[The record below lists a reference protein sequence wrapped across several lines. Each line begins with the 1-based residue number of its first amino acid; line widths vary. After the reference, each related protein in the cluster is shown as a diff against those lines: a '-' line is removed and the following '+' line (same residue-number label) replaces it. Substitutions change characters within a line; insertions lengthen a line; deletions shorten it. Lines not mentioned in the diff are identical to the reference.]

1 MPKTPSAPLS
11 INRRLVYASLALT
24 LAFALLI
31 SCLLSVQLYQLA
43 DRHRNAI
50 GEALMAHLVDSVR
63 QPLSHRDA
71 IQLQVVLDN
80 LVSQNPAIAQVS
92 VSDAE
97 GRLHARKA
105 RDGVA
110 TDDAV
115 SFSSPVILP
124 DGSKESARLD
134 LLASTL
140 TTGYFTPVWS
150 AVALWLFT
158 AIGFLVWSARFGHQ
172 LSSRLRHLCRGLSSI
187 TDETGED
194 ELRVLEKR
202 IAPLLINAAPT
213 TTHRPPTHIDKR
225 HDSCTLAIQCLN
237 LQRLKSQL
245 NRDSFRGMLAG
256 IDNLLTRA
264 LQLYGGQRRS
274 GSGSWIFARFAA
286 TVESDDHTL
295 RALSCAHALFALSRE
310 QSFAGGIRCEL
321 AAVLGPLPAAE
332 QGSQLL
338 SDFLE
343 GEHQRQL
350 AQAAGGVKPSQI
362 LVLAT
367 LSERLA
373 GTANVVPLPNQDEV
387 MLFES
392 FVESRQ
398 SIADQQI
405 GYLRACHR
413 N

>member
-1 MPKTPSAPLS
+1 MPKAPSAPLS
-11 INRRLVYASLALT
+11 INRRLVYASLALM

-50 GEALMAHLVDSVR
+50 GEALMAHLLDSVR

-97 GRLHARKA
+97 GRPQARKA

-110 TDDAV
+110 TDNAV
-115 SFSSPVILP
+115 TFSSPVMLP
-124 DGSKESARLD
+124 DGSMGSARLD
-134 LLASTL
+134 MHPSTL
-140 TTGYFTPVWS
+140 TTGYFAPVWS
-150 AVALWLFT
+150 AVALWLLT
-158 AIGFLVWSARFGHQ
+158 AIGFLMWSARFGYQ

-187 TDETGED
+187 TDETGEN
-194 ELRVLEKR
+194 ELGVLEKR
-202 IAPLLINAAPT
+202 IAPLLVNAAPAAAHQASAHT
-213 TTHRPPTHIDKR
+213 DKR
-225 HDSCTLAIQCLN
+225 RDSCTLAIQCLN

-245 NRDSFRGMLAG
+245 NRDSFCGMLAN
-256 IDNLLTRA
+256 IDNLLARA
-264 LQLYGGQRRS
+264 LQLYGGQRQC
-274 GSGSWIFARFAA
+274 GSGPWIFARFAA
-286 TVESDDHTL
+286 TAENDDHTL

-310 QSFAGGIRCEL
+310 QTFAGGIRCEL
-321 AAVLGPLPAAE
+321 AAVLGPVSAAE

-343 GEHQRQL
+343 GEHQRHL
-350 AQAAGGVKPSQI
+350 AQAAGSVKPSQI

-367 LSERLA
+367 LSQALA

-392 FVESRQ
+392 FVEPRQ